1 MPRTIN
7 KCFCLLEVLIKV
19 SSSVICSE
27 NGCEL
32 FVGLWFKALDQDHGM
47 DMLWLWWGKDFSWL
61 LVEMMVSY
69 FPSLASYFIA
79 LPILLYIGKD
89 ERKGNEM
96 KVI

>member
-1 MPRTIN
+1 MLLLIRSTDKN
-7 KCFCLLEVLIKV
+7 KQFCHLFR
-19 SSSVICSE
+19 

-69 FPSLASYFIA
+69 FSSLASYFIA
-79 LPILLYIGKD
+79 LTFFCILEKM
-89 ERKGNEM
+89 NEKKM
-96 KVI
+96 K